1 MDIFAECLVRRR
13 LTQKE
18 SIFRSLIWGTIL
30 FVLFFFGICGF
41 FYNQYLFLI
50 LFLFATTMLILDKY
64 YFHKVTV
71 RLSSVIEYEY
81 TIVNSE
87 LDLDKI
93 VGKEE
98 RTRLLTV
105 NIKNVELF
113 APVKLMHENELNRSN
128 FKTVADASIAP
139 DDESTYVLICEHDL
153 YGRTLIY
160 FSPNEAFLKV
170 FAPCVRSKTRTA

>member
-1 MDIFAECLVRRR
+1 MDIFAECMVRRK

-18 SIFRSLIWGTIL
+18 SLFRSLMWGIIL
-30 FVLFFFGICGF
+30 FVIFFFGICGF
-41 FYNQYLFLI
+41 FYNQILFLI

-71 RLSSVIEYEY
+71 KLSSVIEYEY
-81 TIVNSE
+81 TLVNAE
-87 LDLDKI
+87 LDFDKI
-93 VGKEE
+93 VAREE

-105 NIKNVELF
+105 NLKNIELF
-113 APVKLMHENELNRSN
+113 SPVKLMHHNELQRSN

-153 YGRTLIY
+153 YGKTLIY
-160 FSPNEAFLKV
+160 FSPNEAFLE
-170 FAPCVRSKTRTA
+170 ALLPCVRSKTRTA